1 MTKNTKNAYQNYIKS
16 IERGNIIIMQ
26 YIISRDEAMS
36 CLYDIENTF
45 YKKYNNMLIIKY
57 NNHNVNS
64 KTTYD
69 KRFPTSET
77 SPINIIIGV
86 KNLVQNSTDDN
97 VNTTDLVA
105 TIQAMFHE
113 EHHVYQH
120 SKLYTDK
127 NTDEHT
133 KDMAKIQIIS
143 TNIPEYNKMIYFKN
157 PSEVDAELYSFQ
169 KNS

>member
-1 MTKNTKNAYQNYIKS
+1 
-16 IERGNIIIMQ
+16 MQ

-69 KRFPTSET
+69 KRFSTSET

-97 VNTTDLVA
+97 VN
-105 TIQAMFHE
+105 
-113 EHHVYQH
+113 
-120 SKLYTDK
+120 
-127 NTDEHT
+127 
-133 KDMAKIQIIS
+133 IS
-143 TNIPEYNKMIYFKN
+143 
-157 PSEVDAELYSFQ
+157 
-169 KNS
+169 